1 MRRILIIPALL
12 LSLLVAGCSG
22 STAKTAVTGAAG
34 AVTSAGGVVTS
45 AGGAVGSS
53 VQAGASSSPGA
64 TGSSG
69 AATGSGCPTS
79 NTRSFA
85 KTRFVADVGG
95 ALVLMNRYVLQP
107 YKAGAFSKGAHG
119 RTVALIKAGTAV
131 AATTKLVKNAQANA
145 QANPTLCK
153 AVSGPL
159 SKLSNGLS
167 GVVSGL
173 KSGSLSGAGI
183 GGLGGLLTSVK
194 SGAAQA
200 GIPVK

>member
-1 MRRILIIPALL
+1 MRRILIVPALL
-12 LSLLVAGCSG
+12 LSVLVAGCGG
-22 STAKTAVTGAAG
+22 STAKTAL
-34 AVTSAGGVVTS
+34 TSAGGVVTS
-45 AGGAVGSS
+45 AGGAAASS
-53 VQAGASSSPGA
+53 VQAGDSSAPGA
-64 TGSSG
+64 TDSTG
-69 AATGSGCPTS
+69 AATATDCPTS

-95 ALVLMNRYVLQP
+95 AVVLMNRYVLKP
-107 YKAGAFSKGAHG
+107 YKAGAFAKGAHG
-119 RTVALIKAGTAV
+119 RTIALVKAGTAV
-131 AATTKLVKNAQANA
+131 AGTTKLLKNAQTNA

-159 SKLSNGLS
+159 AKLSNGLS

-183 GGLGGLLTSVK
+183 SGLGGLLTSVK